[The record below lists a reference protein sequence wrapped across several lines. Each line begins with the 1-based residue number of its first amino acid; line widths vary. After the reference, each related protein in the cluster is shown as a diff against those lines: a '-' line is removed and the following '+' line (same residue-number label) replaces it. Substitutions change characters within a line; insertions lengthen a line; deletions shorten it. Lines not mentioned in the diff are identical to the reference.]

1 MWKEQGNSMDDLRI
15 KRKIVLL
22 GDSAVGKTS
31 LIRRFVT
38 DRFDDKYIT
47 TIGTKVTKKELC
59 ITKDDRKIDL
69 TLMIWDVLG
78 QKGYTNVQAR
88 SFQGADGVL
97 YVCDLTRADSLDN
110 INSYWLAELGK
121 VASNVPAVLVGNKI
135 DLQDERKVSDDMLS
149 TFADQFKMPHYLSSA
164 KTGENVERVFQSL
177 GEQIAES
184 YGKAD
189 ASLKVIEEK
198 DLSTLTAVTDWI
210 MNEFVDSYGDQDT
223 AMAIIRA
230 QFSKAGINISTPTK
244 ESLLKAIELLA
255 EAEKDVRPKNEVNDR
270 LQKRKAMVGKCT

>member
-1 MWKEQGNSMDDLRI
+1 MTDLRI

-59 ITKDDRKIDL
+59 ITKGEKKIDL
-69 TLMIWDVLG
+69 ILMIWDVLG
-78 QKGYTNVQAR
+78 QKGYTSVQAR
-88 SFQGADGVL
+88 SYQGADGVL
-97 YVCDLTRADSLDN
+97 YVCDLTRPESLDN
-110 INSYWLAELGK
+110 IKAYWFAELGK
-121 VASNVPAVLVGNKI
+121 VASNIPAVLVGNKI
-135 DLQDERKVSDDMLS
+135 DLQEERKIGDDALAAF
-149 TFADQFKMPHYLSSA
+149 TGQFKMPYYLSSA
-164 KTGENVERVFQSL
+164 KTGENVERVFQTL
-177 GEQIAES
+177 GELIAES
-184 YGKAD
+184 YAKVD

-230 QFSKAGINISTPTK
+230 QFSKAGLKIGSPTK
-244 ESLLKAIELLA
+244 DALLRAIEFLA
-255 EAEKDVRPKNEVNDR
+255 EVEKDVRPKDEVNDR
-270 LQKRKAMVGKCT
+270 LQKRKAMVLKCT